1 MGVVSS
7 MGQWIVPS
15 TASSNQ
21 PELPTIV
28 VGPGNIESDRAPA
41 LPGPLQNA
49 RAEPSAAVHAYQRSA
64 APRKVPVKVLTS
76 GQIKA
81 SKEEVRT
88 RVRNPTI

>member
-1 MGVVSS
+1 MDGALDCLEQPT
-7 MGQWIVPS
+7 G
-15 TASSNQ
+15 TSN
-21 PELPTIV
+21 
-28 VGPGNIESDRAPA
+28 